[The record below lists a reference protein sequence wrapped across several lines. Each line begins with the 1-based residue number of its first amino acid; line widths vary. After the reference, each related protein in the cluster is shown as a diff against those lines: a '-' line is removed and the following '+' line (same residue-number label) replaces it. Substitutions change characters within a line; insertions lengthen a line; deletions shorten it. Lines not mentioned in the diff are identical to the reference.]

1 MKSKAEY
8 GIEMNEELF
17 LNSLRSSNLS
27 EGVLVSYDLSQFSTY
42 RVGGLAAFFAH
53 IPKLDDLRKISE
65 VISASDIEVLT
76 IGNGSNLLVSDS
88 GFDGLVIQLGEDFSH
103 VSFVDDV
110 VTAGGAVSLPVLA
123 RNTVKAGL
131 SGLEWAVGVPGS
143 VGGAVRMNA
152 GGHGASISDSL
163 LSAKIFNLRSNELEL
178 LSAEDLEMQYRS
190 TAVSKDQVVIE
201 ASFLLDVGAV
211 EKGEEIMSEIVRWR
225 RENQPGGQN
234 AGSVFMNPL
243 GDSAGRLIDISGLKG
258 YEIGTAKVSEKH
270 ANFIQVKP
278 NGSAEDVYR
287 LMKEI
292 HAQVLEKTGISLKTE
307 TVMIGFD

>member
-1 MKSKAEY
+1 MKSRAEC
-8 GIEMNEELF
+8 GSEMTKELF
-17 LNSLRSSNLS
+17 SNFSKGSNLS
-27 EGVLVSYDLSQFSTY
+27 EEILTSYDLGQLSTY
-42 RVGGLAAFFAH
+42 RVGGLAAFFAR
-53 IPKLDDLRKISE
+53 IPKLSDLKKITE
-65 VISASDIEVLT
+65 AISKSGIEVLI
-76 IGNGSNLLVSDS
+76 IGKGSNLLVSDS
-88 GFDGLVIQLGEDFSH
+88 GFDGLVIQLTDDFEH
-103 VSFVDDV
+103 VSIEDQIA
-110 VTAGGAVSLPVLA
+110 TAGGAVSLPVLA
-123 RNTVKAGL
+123 RSSVKAGL

-163 LSAKIFNLRSNELEL
+163 MSVKIFNLRTNKQETISVEE
-178 LSAEDLEMQYRS
+178 LEMQYRS
-190 TAVSKDQVVIE
+190 TSVSEEQVVTE
-201 ASFLLDVGAV
+201 ANFLLDVGTV
-211 EKGEEIMSEIVRWR
+211 EEGEEIISEIVRWR

-258 YEIGTAKVSEKH
+258 YEIGSAKVSEKH

-278 NGSAEDVYR
+278 NGSAEDIYK

-292 HAQVLEKTGISLKTE
+292 HTKVLEKTGISLKTE